1 MSFPRP
7 TCVFPTAYYSCLP
20 HTGRPTRVFKFP
32 TAATRVWLTRVF
44 FTAYSCLPQ
53 TGRLDLTVTINDSI
67 RLGRS
72 LSCAAAG
79 LGCSS
84 SHWLKLPADRRL
96 GGCPGPRRRL
106 TGDSDGGGRGSV
118 FRACAVT
125 VGTLRPHWQLV
136 AGVSRA
142 DSTCFRV
149 RVYPMITGLPCPGQ
163 FDSHVGRL
171 FLHEP
176 RAGFQVAVIQVSP
189 SHRDFWTQWQSVLGP
204 QVRGRGCHP
213 ANLSLSDSVAVS
225 FGPHVRG
232 RGLAA

>member
-106 TGDSDGGGRGSV
+106 TGDSEAVAAPVQSQWVHCHTGS
-118 FRACAVT
+118 
-125 VGTLRPHWQLV
+125 WW
-136 AGVSRA
+136 VSRA

-189 SHRDFWTQWQSVLGP
+189 SHRDFWTQWQ
-204 QVRGRGCHP
+204 
-213 ANLSLSDSVAVS
+213 
-225 FGPHVRG
+225 
-232 RGLAA
+232 